1 MLTVTERW
9 IVGRGSR
16 GDSHWV
22 TVGMKMLFA
31 VMAVLEPN
39 HQQPQEAEEA
49 QARTGQ
55 GAEARNSEGPWG
67 QLLGEEGRG

>member
-1 MLTVTERW
+1 
-9 IVGRGSR
+9 
-16 GDSHWV
+16 
-22 TVGMKMLFA
+22 MLFA

-55 GAEARNSEGPWG
+55 GAEARNSEGREGPRG
-67 QLLGEEGRG
+67 QLLGEEGRR